1 MASPAPSDCEAAWA
15 VRTLARTE
23 TSMPM
28 KPAEPER
35 MAPIRKPNAAVAES
49 RNQAMMKT
57 TMPTMAIVV
66 YWRRQIGH
74 RAFADG
80 GGDLLHAA
88 VAGIGGQYRLDRP
101 DGVDDATARR
111 RR

>member
-1 MASPAPSDCEAAWA
+1 M
-15 VRTLARTE
+15 RTLARTE

-35 MAPIRKPNAAVAES
+35 MAPIRKPKAAVAES

-66 YWRRQIGH
+66 YCRVR
-74 RAFADG
+74 
-80 GGDLLHAA
+80 
-88 VAGIGGQYRLDRP
+88 
-101 DGVDDATARR
+101 
-111 RR
+111 